1 MTVVLIGASYKEIS
15 LSDLEMLESKS
26 IAIKASLFSDH
37 SADHGIEGCV
47 VVSTCNRFEVYIDTE
62 TALIAEDFVTEKI
75 SQIAGIPSSKM
86 SVRTGH
92 DAIEHLFRVCSGLES
107 MIVGE
112 VEIAGQVKRSLA
124 QSQILNHTSRIT
136 EALFQRA
143 SEVSKRIS
151 NETGIGTAGRS
162 LITGGLDIVKEHA
175 FTLKNKK
182 VLIIGTGAYARV
194 VTTALNREQVSTI
207 FTYSNSGRAEIF
219 AEIHG
224 TTAVESSG
232 LANILKE
239 IDLIVACS
247 GSRGIIITEDD
258 LKSNSKVLLPVID
271 LTLARDVEKSIEK
284 MPNVM
289 VIDLEAIHRGASPE
303 HHETILKAQSL
314 IKEEVTEFLNDLK
327 ARRNDPLIR
336 ALREHID
343 QMVLE
348 EVERVRRKGGDEVAN
363 QVARSLRSV
372 TKTIFHKPTI
382 SARGAALNDG
392 IDEYRKAIEV
402 LFGLNVSE

>member
-26 IAIKASLFSDH
+26 IAIKASLFSDP
-37 SADHGIEGCV
+37 SAEHGIEGCV
-47 VVSTCNRFEVYIDTE
+47 VVSTCNRFEIYIDTE
-62 TALIAEDFVTEKI
+62 TTLIAEKYVTDKI
-75 SQIAGIPSSKM
+75 SQITEIPSSKM
-86 SVRTGH
+86 SIRTGH
-92 DAIEHLFRVCSGLES
+92 DAIAHLFRVCSGLES

-112 VEIAGQVKRSLA
+112 VEVAGQVKRSLA
-124 QSQILNHTSRIT
+124 QSQLLNHTSRIM

-143 SEVSKRIS
+143 SEVSKRIAT
-151 NETGIGTAGRS
+151 ETGIGTAGRS
-162 LITGGLDIVKEHA
+162 LITGGLDIVKEQA

-182 VLIIGTGAYARV
+182 VLVIGTGAYARV
-194 VTTALNREQVSTI
+194 VTTALDREQVSTI
-207 FTYSNSGRAEIF
+207 FTYSNSGRAEMF
-219 AEIHG
+219 AESHG
-224 TTAVESSG
+224 TTPVESSG
-232 LANILKE
+232 LASILKD

-247 GSRGIIITEDD
+247 GSRGIVITEDD
-258 LKSNSKVLLPVID
+258 LKSNNKDLLPVID

-289 VIDLEAIHRGASPE
+289 VIDLEAIHQNASPE
-303 HHETILKAQSL
+303 HHETILKAQNL
-314 IKEEVTEFLNDLK
+314 ITEEVTEFLNDLK

-348 EVERVRRKGGDEVAN
+348 EVERVRRKGGDEVAD

-382 SARGAALNDG
+382 SARDAALNDG
-392 IDEYRKAIEV
+392 IDEYSKAIEV